1 MEVRIM
7 SDLFYTDYLLYGTP
21 GSGKTAFGVS
31 AMWDWVKKEKLRNG
45 RIISVGGEKNAS
57 LHIPDEFTHTG
68 SGDSLNISSP
78 MLDKDV
84 TEKDYDQWL
93 RTLDQFTRALIR
105 DAKQGK
111 ADRPEVIVFDG
122 WTEFNLLFENTEA
135 RQRMDTMQRYGSLL
149 KETFGLLQRLDP
161 RTLEVVVI
169 GTARVGE
176 RRKAKVDRRGAEFT
190 PGEPDFINVDYY
202 PSYRGQFRHELP
214 HYYSNVYYM
223 QSEVVMPISGPYKG
237 KQVPAHSLTVV
248 RSDDAQQFLI
258 KNQSEHEWLD
268 AGYDTVLYNAS
279 FAQVN
284 DLFIQLRD
292 DYAAKEVVNLIRH
305 EDIVGKPKGKK

>member
-1 MEVRIM
+1 M

-21 GSGKTAFGVS
+21 GSGKTSFAVS
-31 AMWDWVKKEKLRNG
+31 AMWDWVKKKKLRNG
-45 RIISVGGEKNAS
+45 RIISVGGEKNDS
-57 LHIPDEFTHTG
+57 LHIPEEFTHTG
-68 SGDSLNISSP
+68 SGGSLQVSSP

-169 GTARVGE
+169 ATARVGE
-176 RRKAKVDRRGAEFT
+176 RRKAKVDRRGAEFVS
-190 PGEPDFINVDYY
+190 GDPDFVNVDYY

-223 QSEVVMPISGPYKG
+223 QSEVVVPVEGDFKG
-237 KQVPAHSLTVV
+237 ESVPAHSLTTV
-248 RSDDAQQFLI
+248 RADDAQQFLI

-268 AGYDTVLYNAS
+268 AGFDTVLYNAS
-279 FAQVN
+279 FTDVN
-284 DLFIQLRD
+284 DLFVRLRD
-292 DYAAKEVVNLIRH
+292 EYANKEVTKRITH
-305 EDIVGKPKGKK
+305 EDIVGKSKTKI

>member
-1 MEVRIM
+1 M

-223 QSEVVMPISGPYKG
+223 QSEVVIPISGPYKG

-268 AGYDTVLYNAS
+268 AGYDTVLYNAM